1 MSMAKMPTELLA
13 PPAFANASI
22 GLRHH
27 RRICAAF
34 APRASKPT
42 KGPDPALC
50 STRLVRVSRN
60 QLLALIEEATTAS
73 AAAAMIA
80 VGTKMTNTQVVF
92 LVAAQVAL
100 ELHNMMGLFS
110 AVV

>member
-1 MSMAKMPTELLA
+1 MAKMPTELLA
-13 PPAFANASI
+13 LPASANASI

-34 APRASKPT
+34 APRASKPA

-50 STRLVRVSRN
+50 SIRLVRVSRN
-60 QLLALIEEATTAS
+60 QLLAIIEVATTAS

-80 VGTKMTNTQVVF
+80 VGTKMTNTQVVS
-92 LVAAQVAL
+92 LVAARVVL
-100 ELHNMMGLFS
+100 ELHNMVGLLL